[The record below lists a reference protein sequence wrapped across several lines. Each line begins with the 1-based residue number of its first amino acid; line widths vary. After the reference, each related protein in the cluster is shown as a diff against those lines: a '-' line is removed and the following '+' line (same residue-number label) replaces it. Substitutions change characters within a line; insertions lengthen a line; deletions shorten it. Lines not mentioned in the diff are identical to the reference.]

1 MKNILPSENEWEIIR
16 RRKKKTK
23 ILYYMKCFIKWRE
36 CRSDDTA
43 QHIRTLMNWWLND
56 AKEDS
61 NMNTYQHIYIILYD
75 YNFILLYFSIS
86 LLEMFFL
93 SNQQNQRG
101 KYLSHA
107 QLLYEKLFAAVAV
120 LLMIIKYCER
130 EMTLSNAQCM
140 KIEREKNFAILFN
153 IKIYF
158 SFRFHRNK

>member
-1 MKNILPSENEWEIIR
+1 M
-16 RRKKKTK
+16 
-23 ILYYMKCFIKWRE
+23 
-36 CRSDDTA
+36 
-43 QHIRTLMNWWLND
+43 
-56 AKEDS
+56 
-61 NMNTYQHIYIILYD
+61 
-75 YNFILLYFSIS
+75 LLYFSIS
-86 LLEMFFL
+86 LECFFL

-140 KIEREKNFAILFN
+140 KIEREGNFAILFI

-158 SFRFHRNK
+158 SFHFHRNK